1 MLVSI
6 RGLFVVAF
14 FIFSNSA
21 FAQLGGSGTYAF
33 LDLVQSA
40 RVAGLGGYQTAVKDG
55 DINLVGQNPA
65 LLDTSMHQHLTTN
78 FTNYY
83 AGINYGHVAFAN
95 RFRKVGMLNFAIQ
108 YVGYGSFDQA
118 DVAGNVT
125 GTFNA
130 NETAFNVAWSRQ
142 LNRFFHIGVNAKAI
156 YSQLASYNSFGM
168 AADLGLLFHNP
179 QTNWSI
185 GLVMNNAGGQIKA
198 YNGSNREPLPVKLH
212 LTVSHRL
219 KYVPLRLSMTVRDLQ
234 RPDLTFDDP
243 TNSGP
248 SVDPLTGEEVE
259 DTYTFGDGADAVMRH
274 IVFSGEIYIAKI
286 INASIAY
293 NYGRRQELKVAS
305 KPGAIGLSWGLGIRL
320 NRFHISY
327 ARATYH
333 QAGGTNHISIRTH
346 LGKHIKRARKPK
358 KVKKLKVKSVEQ
370 DG

>member
-1 MLVSI
+1 MSI
-6 RGLFVVAF
+6 RSILVAAF
-14 FIFSNSA
+14 CVFSFSTS
-21 FAQLGGSGTYAF
+21 AQLGGSSTYAF

-40 RVAGLGGYQTAVKDG
+40 RVGGLGGYQTAVKDG

-83 AGINYGHVAFAN
+83 AGVNYGHIAFAN

-108 YVGYGSFDQA
+108 YVGYGSFDQT
-118 DVAGNVT
+118 DVTGNVI

-130 NETAFNVAWSRQ
+130 NETAFNVAWSKQ
-142 LNRFFHIGVNAKAI
+142 LNKFFHVGVNAKAI

-168 AADLGLLFHNP
+168 AADLGFLFFDSK
-179 QTNWSI
+179 TNWSI

-219 KYVPLRLSMTVRDLQ
+219 KYVPLRLSMTIRDLQ
-234 RPDLTFDDP
+234 RPDLTYDDP

-248 SVDPLTGEEVE
+248 SVDPLTGEVVE

-274 IVFSGEIYIAKI
+274 IVFSGEVYIAKI
-286 INASIAY
+286 ITASIAY
-293 NYGRRQELKVAS
+293 NYGRRQELKVPT
-305 KPGAIGLSWGLGIRL
+305 KPGTVGLSWGLGIRL

-327 ARATYH
+327 SRATYH

-346 LGKHIKRARKPK
+346 LGKHVKRARKPK
-358 KVKKLKVKSVEQ
+358 MEKQNKIKSVEK